1 MLLNYVKFYII
12 LWGEFMEDLY
22 KEMGFT
28 DNPFSRFSAEEE
40 LEYLKNIYVKPR
52 YYNTIYRDIRDGASR
67 FIIGERG
74 IGKSALMF
82 NLKKD
87 FGDKIFTIIIDEYGG
102 IKVKDNQ
109 KEILLCTMEKM
120 VTQLGVS
127 LIKNKEVIRSFE
139 KSDKEKLTFFINT
152 FFKTLS
158 KDEFEKLY
166 DTTTKFKL
174 KSKFAWVFNSFL
186 LKPTNIFLS
195 GVSEWFGSTVSR
207 ALGLPPVTENFY
219 KTYIPELII
228 KKVDKKEDILR
239 LESFRIKELFYILV
253 ELIIKCNYENIV
265 IFYDKIDEYQ
275 SLGINITNI
284 AEFIKSIATDTNILQ
299 TPKCS
304 FVLVIWSKV
313 KDSLNSMGV
322 RFDKFKPIDITWTD
336 NELKKIIDKRLLHFS
351 NNQLRLESIL
361 PNPTYITQL
370 IQLAYKSPRHLI
382 ILLSRIYDEQ
392 EIIDSNVKQF
402 SVDAIEKGMIVYA
415 KSFDFPSLYPGE
427 KGKKAYIVNVINR
440 MLKVGKMEFK
450 SSDLVS
456 VFKVS
461 TQSANNDIKI
471 MREYGL
477 IQEVDNEGS
486 QGKRY
491 CITEPRIKY
500 LTNIGIK
507 RLDLQE

>member
-1 MLLNYVKFYII
+1 MK
-12 LWGEFMEDLY
+12 DLY
-22 KEMGFT
+22 RAMGFT

-40 LEYLKNIYVKPR
+40 LEYLKNIYVNPR
-52 YYNTIYRDIRDGASR
+52 YYNTIYRDIGDSSSR

-82 NLKKD
+82 NLKRD
-87 FGDKIFTIIIDEYGG
+87 FRDKIFTIIIDEYGG

-120 VTQLGVS
+120 VTQLGIS
-127 LIKNKEVIRSFE
+127 LIKNKKIIKSFD
-139 KSDKEKLTFFINT
+139 KSDKEKLTFFINV

-158 KDEFEKLY
+158 KDEFYKIY
-166 DTTTKFKL
+166 DTTTNFYL
-174 KSKFAWVFNSFL
+174 KNKFAWIFNNFL
-186 LKPTNIFLS
+186 LKPTNVLLS

-207 ALGLPPVTENFY
+207 ALGLPPVTDNFY
-219 KTYIPELII
+219 KTYIPELIV
-228 KKVDKKEDILR
+228 KKVEQKEDILK
-239 LESFRIKELFYILV
+239 LDSFRIKELFCTLV

-284 AEFIKSIATDTNILQ
+284 AEFIRSIATDTNILQ
-299 TPKCS
+299 TKKCS

-322 RFDKFKPIDITWTD
+322 RFDKFKPIDITWMDT
-336 NELKKIIDKRLLHFS
+336 ELKEIIDKRLLHFS
-351 NNQLRLESIL
+351 NQKLTLEAVL
-361 PNPTYITQL
+361 PDSKYISQL
-370 IQLAYKSPRHLI
+370 IRLAYKSPRHLI

-392 EIIDSNVKQF
+392 EIIDANVTQF
-402 SVDAIEKGMIVYA
+402 SVDAIEKGIIVYA

-440 MLKVGKMEFK
+440 MLKVGKIEFR

-477 IQEVDNEGS
+477 IHEVDNEGS

-491 CITEPRIKY
+491 CIIEPRIQY
-500 LTNIGIK
+500 LINTGIK